1 MILLDEISQ
10 SFRYRA
16 YGLTLE
22 ANRPLPGLIPASDNA
37 PVNVWVDLITEEGSQ
52 PQSVEVQAVPSRPK
66 VYSNG
71 LDVFSKDDLPYFHIW
86 FRGNGQINFQVDAD
100 GSRIQVTWTRS
111 VLEEVVT
118 LLVGSVLGCVL
129 RLQGVLCL
137 HACVVKMGQQAIAI
151 AGETGAGKSTTAAAL
166 AQRGYPILADDIAA
180 IADRSSHFFVQP
192 GYPRLRLWPESIT
205 ALYGS
210 EVGLDRVFDFMDK
223 RFLDLSGTVND
234 NEGETQLQ
242 FYQEP
247 LPLAAIYIL
256 GKRQPELA
264 APKIASLP
272 PAMAL
277 MNLMEQRSVSHLKL
291 EKDRQ
296 EQEFTGFSHVAMK
309 VPIRKV
315 TRSDSLDALPQLCDA
330 ILEDLAS
337 LTPSENSTQLSKTA
351 DG

>member
-1 MILLDEISQ
+1 MNELGH
-10 SFRYRA
+10 SFKYTA
-16 YGLTLE
+16 YGLTVQ
-22 ANRPLPGLIPASDNA
+22 ANKPVPFLTSARKNA
-37 PVNVWVDLITEEGSQ
+37 PVDVWVELMTEDEEEARS
-52 PQSVEVQAVPSRPK
+52 PEAVSSSRPK

-71 LDVFSKDDLPYFHIW
+71 VKPIYKGDRTHFHLW
-86 FRGNGQINFQVDAD
+86 FRGDGQIDFQVDAD
-100 GSRIQVTWTRS
+100 GRHIGVTWTRS
-111 VLEEVVT
+111 VLEEVTT
-118 LLVGSVLGCVL
+118 LLVGSVLGCTL
-129 RLQGVLCL
+129 RLQGVLSL

-166 AQRGYPILADDIAA
+166 AKRGYPILADDIAA
-180 IADRSSHFFVQP
+180 IGDRSSHFVVHP

-210 EVGLDRVFDFMDK
+210 EVGLNRVFDFMDK
-223 RFLDLSGTVND
+223 RFLDLSGSVRD
-234 NEGETQLQ
+234 NEGETQWQ

-264 APKIASLP
+264 APQIESIP
-272 PAMAL
+272 SAMAL
-277 MNLMEQRSVSHLKL
+277 MKLMEQRSVSHLKL

-296 EQEFTGFSHVAMK
+296 EREFTGFSRVAMK

-315 TRSDSLDALPQLCDA
+315 TRGDSLDALPQLCDA